1 MMQMYSMV
9 DERKQ
14 HMSEI
19 KIGRM
24 VMGVC
29 STNCYFLYRDGEKEC
44 IVVDPADQGR
54 SIYGALN
61 RNGFRVAAILLT
73 HGHFDHIWG
82 LDELKNA
89 VNAAA
94 EADGLEP
101 VKVYAM
107 EAEKELLRDAHKN
120 VSEQAGRPCITSADV
135 YLKDGQEL
143 TLAGMQC
150 KVIATPGHTV
160 GGCCY
165 FFEEAGF
172 LVAGDTLF
180 AESVG
185 RTDFP
190 TGSMSTLVR
199 SIKDK
204 LFVLPDDT
212 KVYPGHGES
221 TTIAHEKEY
230 NSFLG

>member
-1 MMQMYSMV
+1 MA
-9 DERKQ
+9 
-14 HMSEI
+14 EI

-29 STNCYFLYRDGEKEC
+29 QTNCYFLYRDREKDC
-44 IVVDPADQGR
+44 IVVDPADQGAG
-54 SIYGALN
+54 IYSALQ
-61 RNGFRVAAILLT
+61 RNGFQVRGILLT

-82 LDELKNA
+82 LDALRDA

-101 VKVYAM
+101 VKVYAH
-107 EAEKELLRDAHKN
+107 EDERELLRDSHKN
-120 VSEQAGRPCITSADV
+120 VSKQAGRPCTTYADV
-135 YLKDGQEL
+135 YVKDGQEMS
-143 TLAGMQC
+143 LAGMSLQ
-150 KVIATPGHTV
+150 VIATPGHTA

-165 FFEEAGF
+165 YFPEAGI

-199 SIKDK
+199 SIQDK

-212 KVYPGHGES
+212 RVYPGHGES
-221 TTIAHEKEY
+221 TTIGHEKQY
-230 NSFLG
+230 NPFLV